1 MTTTMH
7 SLKTVGVSF
16 FAGCVV
22 GGIAGVLYAPQSG
35 ARTRRRL
42 GNFAADIR
50 DKAEDVTADATM
62 AIERVVE
69 EGRRLVNV

>member
-1 MTTTMH
+1 MTSTLH

-22 GGIAGVLYAPQSG
+22 GGITGLLCAPQSG

-42 GNFAADIR
+42 ANFAADIKE
-50 DKAEDVTADATM
+50 KAEDVTTDATM

-69 EGRRLVNV
+69 EGRRLVSA